1 MRVRGSLISVFAES
15 FKIFH
20 FTFSFFAGSSNENPV
35 ESDSEENNEVG
46 HHGGVKN
53 INDERS
59 SNNIEFNDV
68 PAPMEH
74 HQNDHQNYEMP
85 IVSQSNIDVGSNESG
100 DEVVVEA
107 KRRRKS
113 PPVQIR

>member
-1 MRVRGSLISVFAES
+1 MG
-15 FKIFH
+15 
-20 FTFSFFAGSSNENPV
+20 P
-35 ESDSEENNEVG
+35 
-46 HHGGVKN
+46 HGGVKN

-113 PPVQIR
+113 PPVQIRYNLYMDIKLIIHNSNVINSF

>member
-1 MRVRGSLISVFAES
+1 
-15 FKIFH
+15 
-20 FTFSFFAGSSNENPV
+20 
-35 ESDSEENNEVG
+35 
-46 HHGGVKN
+46 
-53 INDERS
+53 
-59 SNNIEFNDV
+59 
-68 PAPMEH
+68 MEH

-113 PPVQIR
+113 PPSLFKLGKIYSWITKLIKTVSLDSD